1 MNAVTIPADK
11 LAELQ
16 RKAKLVDELLEAF
29 EECVGAA
36 IDKYNEKIVQ
46 TYDDIGYYPPAV
58 EKYKLRQRYLKE
70 LLAKAKEQSCSTLCH
85 PEEECFITESG
96 KCAVR
101 PENYKLYTF
110 PESGVQIIPPQIANI
125 DPVTGDV
132 SIGKEE

>member
-1 MNAVTIPADK
+1 MSELEPIAWMFDWVSSEVDK
-11 LAELQ
+11 PYTSISLSYPVDEHEVFVSNIRPLYEITVPVLELQ

-70 LLAKAKEQSCSTLCH
+70 LLAKAKGE
-85 PEEECFITESG
+85 
-96 KCAVR
+96 
-101 PENYKLYTF
+101 
-110 PESGVQIIPPQIANI
+110 
-125 DPVTGDV
+125 
-132 SIGKEE
+132 

>member
-1 MNAVTIPADK
+1 MSAVTVPEDK

-16 RKAKLVDELLEAF
+16 RKAGMVDELLEAF

-96 KCAVR
+96 KCEA
-101 PENYKLYTF
+101 
-110 PESGVQIIPPQIANI
+110 
-125 DPVTGDV
+125 
-132 SIGKEE
+132 KEE